1 MAEDNY
7 ISHPVKVK
15 VIQDIDNISLADAE
29 VGELFF
35 DSSSDMTLNI
45 KVDDTWLATTQF
57 T

>member
-1 MAEDNY
+1 MAENNF
-7 ISHPVKVK
+7 ITHPVKVK
-15 VIQDIDNISLADAE
+15 VIQDVDNISLADAE

-45 KVDDTWLATTQF
+45 KVDDTWLATTTF